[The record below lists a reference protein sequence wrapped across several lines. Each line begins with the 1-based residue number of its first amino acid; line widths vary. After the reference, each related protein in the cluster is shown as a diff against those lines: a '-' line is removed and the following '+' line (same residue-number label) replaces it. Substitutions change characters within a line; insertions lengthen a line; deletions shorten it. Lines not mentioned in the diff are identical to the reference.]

1 MRQSQDVFTA
11 LMARSM
17 RSFVYAV
24 KTRVGP
30 GIDIAVYPALI
41 YRPAQNLSYISAFI
55 RFNAVTQND
64 NHSEQ
69 DLVGL
74 GTASRMLGVEGA
86 TLRNWANRGLVRVV
100 RTPGGHRRFFREEIQ
115 SLSERNAP
123 PPMAERQ
130 HWEELALKRIKRRL
144 RRDGRGRHVWRDGFA
159 ADDLVRFR
167 LFGRRVLSL
176 LARTVS
182 EGVPRQ
188 MVMQEA
194 HLLGRENGKEMFS
207 QEHSLTN
214 TLSAFLFFRDGAL
227 EALPSD
233 SRQRALAVAD
243 QIMLG
248 VAEAHQEWVEKEH
261 C

>member
-1 MRQSQDVFTA
+1 MIKP
-11 LMARSM
+11 
-17 RSFVYAV
+17 V
-24 KTRVGP
+24 K
-30 GIDIAVYPALI
+30 
-41 YRPAQNLSYISAFI
+41 
-55 RFNAVTQND
+55 
-64 NHSEQ
+64 HSEQ

-74 GTASRMLGVEGA
+74 GTASRMLGVKEA
-86 TLRNWANRGLVRVV
+86 TLRYWANRGLVRVV
-100 RTPGGHRRFFREEIQ
+100 RTPGGHRRFLREEIQ
-115 SLSERNAP
+115 SLFERNAP
-123 PPMAERQ
+123 PPIEERQ

-144 RRDGRGRHVWRDGFA
+144 SRHSRSRHVWRDGLA

-176 LARTVS
+176 LARTIT
-182 EGVPRQ
+182 EGEPPR
-188 MVMQEA
+188 MVLQEA
-194 HLLGRENGKEMFS
+194 RLLGRENGKEMIS